1 MSGSKKLVVS
11 LSETLYNEFDKAL
24 REDSKKRTEFI
35 REAIILY
42 ISDRKRSNDF
52 ERMKKGY
59 LEMAQLNIEI
69 SELCFDGEM
78 CELKEYEAMLSESDT
93 TDDSDDEKRR
103 YILC

>member
-1 MSGSKKLVVS
+1 
-11 LSETLYNEFDKAL
+11 
-24 REDSKKRTEFI
+24 
-35 REAIILY
+35 
-42 ISDRKRSNDF
+42 
-52 ERMKKGY
+52 MKKGY

-78 CELKEYEAMLSESDT
+78 CELKEYEAMLSESDS